1 MQSSVLLTDITT
13 VILWLLEC
21 SHQSGR
27 MHSVMFLSNAL
38 TFKAFLDIFD
48 QMDGLRK
55 LYNVLS
61 TSEIINSE
69 TSDIEFSDDQ
79 MYVFR
84 QAIRHVTFA
93 IKKYFESHACIMA
106 DRIRQSLTH
115 ARDRNSPTA
124 PEITPFK
131 VT

>member
-1 MQSSVLLTDITT
+1 MFNKECCYVFTVL
-13 VILWLLEC
+13 
-21 SHQSGR
+21 Q
-27 MHSVMFLSNAL
+27 
-38 TFKAFLDIFD
+38 
-48 QMDGLRK
+48 
-55 LYNVLS
+55 LS

-131 VT
+131 VSK